1 MRSRFF
7 QIPPV
12 LLAVLLQLAPLVRW
26 MSAQSLIAPQSAW
39 AVVFRLSAGTAA
51 LLGAVDAVSGASDT
65 IIVLAKNPAPTGTN
79 GVTYP
84 ALRMDLSGD
93 HANDTDA
100 ATWSAKSLPP
110 GLNLAGTARQTRFI
124 SGTPTQAGSN
134 WVSVTAAHTKDLS
147 EKTTLSFA
155 IVVVSTGSPPGI
167 TSEPS
172 SLRVVPGGD
181 AAFAVTASG
190 SDPLT
195 YQWKHGSTLL
205 PTATNATLT
214 LTNVALADAGA
225 YSVVVSNASGTATS
239 QPAQLLIAQPPLLN
253 LTASETKAILT
264 FPGETGVV
272 YRVESAT
279 TVDQP
284 AWQFVTNVTAAADIP
299 VSFTNSLSSTGAVFL
314 RLKLQSP

>member
-1 MRSRFF
+1 MRSRFL

-12 LLAVLLQLAPLVRW
+12 LLAILLQLAPLVRW
-26 MSAQSLIAPQSAW
+26 MSTQSLVAPQSAW

-65 IIVLAKNPAPTGTN
+65 VIVLSQNPAPIGTN
-79 GVTYP
+79 GVSYL
-84 ALRMDLSGD
+84 LRMDLSGD
-93 HANDTDA
+93 HQNDP
-100 ATWSAKSLPP
+100 ATWTSQSLPA
-110 GLNLAGTARQTRFI
+110 GINLTGTSSKTRFLTGVP
-124 SGTPTQAGSN
+124 SQPGSN
-134 WVSVTAAHTKDLS
+134 WVAVTATHTGAPN
-147 EKTTLSFA
+147 EKTTKFFA
-155 IVVVSTGSPPGI
+155 IVVASSGSPPSI
-167 TSEPS
+167 TAEPA
-172 SLRVVPGGD
+172 SLRAVPGGD
-181 AAFAVTASG
+181 AAFMVTATG
-190 SDPLT
+190 SPPLM

-225 YSVVVSNASGTATS
+225 YSVVVSNSSGTATS
-239 QPAQLLIAQPPLLN
+239 QSARLLIAQQPLLS
-253 LTASETKAILT
+253 LSASESRAILT

-279 TVDQP
+279 AVDPP
-284 AWQFVTNVTAAADIP
+284 AWQFVTNITAAADIP